1 MEFTGHRRPTPTE
14 PGGVAL
20 GQAAIKVSRD
30 NTLHYAK
37 PGLWLNVMTTGH
49 RTFAKLWTHGTW
61 GFSWIFQYPDD
72 QGKMPERA
80 LLLATW
86 NDVKLGG

>member
-37 PGLWLNVMTTGH
+37 PGLWLNVRTTGH
-49 RTFAKLWTHGTW
+49 RTFAKL
-61 GFSWIFQYPDD
+61 
-72 QGKMPERA
+72 
-80 LLLATW
+80 
-86 NDVKLGG
+86 